1 MTENKRFKFICDD
14 ENCFFKDMDNVIDC
28 YEVCNLLN
36 EFDKENKELKLQ
48 YSNLKRQKDEFFKG
62 AMENASCVKQL
73 EEEVDYWKK
82 RALLLEN
89 KYGERVTQKKNLF
102 TVINHCGMLM
112 GETKT
117 NYLLPIQSTKALC
130 IMFNYLYRHGEL
142 PTAIDTGKW
151 WENEEFQEYYE
162 EAEWDEE

>member
-1 MTENKRFKFICDD
+1 MTENKRFNFICDD

-62 AMENASCVKQL
+62 AMENASRVNQL

-82 RALLLEN
+82 RAL
-89 KYGERVTQKKNLF
+89 
-102 TVINHCGMLM
+102 I
-112 GETKT
+112 
-117 NYLLPIQSTKALC
+117 
-130 IMFNYLYRHGEL
+130 
-142 PTAIDTGKW
+142 W
-151 WENEEFQEYYE
+151 
-162 EAEWDEE
+162 